1 MPRVC
6 EPECP
11 ILVSFWADF
20 AVFMSQSLA
29 RSFFES
35 YRDRKG
41 RLGCPCWAFPP
52 LMSSPLCQLH
62 SLNDLRRSLVWALR
76 ALVASWRDPFLLSL
90 RGSRFIYEGR

>member
-11 ILVSFWADF
+11 VLVSLWADF
-20 AVFMSQSLA
+20 AIFMSQSPA
-29 RSFFES
+29 RSLFES

-52 LMSSPLCQLH
+52 PYVEPIMLTVLRERPTKELVVGTQGFSCLLEGPLPPQPERITFHL
-62 SLNDLRRSLVWALR
+62 
-76 ALVASWRDPFLLSL
+76 
-90 RGSRFIYEGR
+90 